1 MRPVSIWSFQIFFL
15 KHPVIQLGA
24 TQLHSATLLSLQAA
38 RDSKFVGGTGRRKGG
53 GETALR
59 GRREGGRGSVYT
71 FAISDQGSVA
81 RGGGGGENMAAV

>member
-1 MRPVSIWSFQIFFL
+1 MRPASIWSFQIFFL
-15 KHPVIQLGA
+15 KHPVIHLGA
-24 TQLHSATLLSLQAA
+24 TQLHSATLPSLQAA

-53 GETALR
+53 GR
-59 GRREGGRGSVYT
+59 NRPGRKEGEGGEAYT